1 MPDLIQGGSSAA
13 GINQLT
19 NQVLTSYNKLAF
31 FALREGVVFD
41 QFATVKPG
49 DVTNPGTPVS
59 WNFWSDM
66 TVITSTLA
74 EGVDVDAVNV
84 SDSQVT
90 VTPAEYGNAVILTL
104 RLRTD
109 AYLIG
114 FDANIANLLNFNLV
128 DSIDG
133 LARTAWNAPTAIS
146 FGHDDATAVTNI
158 ASGDL
163 ITLIGI
169 REESTQLRS
178 NSVVPWDGTNFAA
191 IIHPDVGYDLK
202 STTGDGTWQAV
213 GQNVAPDAAGV
224 YTNEIGLVAGFR
236 VLETPRARIQADAGV
251 GNVDVYTSYFFG
263 QESLA
268 KAEPIPAHMVIGP
281 VTDKL
286 QRFSSLGWHAYVAWT
301 IFRQA
306 SIQVVQTAS
315 SIGAN

>member
-1 MPDLIQGGSSAA
+1 MPDLVQGGSSAA
-13 GINQLT
+13 GINQLS
-19 NQVLTSYNKLAF
+19 NQVITSYNKMAF
-31 FALREGVVFD
+31 FALREGLVFD

-59 WNFWSDM
+59 FNFWTDM
-66 TVITSTLA
+66 TAITATLS

-114 FDANIANLLNFNLV
+114 FDANISNLLNFNLV

-133 LARTAWNAPTAIS
+133 LARTALNAPTNTS
-146 FGHDDATAVTNI
+146 NAVVDRTTT
-158 ASGDL
+158 
-163 ITLIGI
+163 TLIRTTDLLTIAGV
-169 REESTQLRS
+169 REERATLRS
-178 NSVVPWDGTNFAA
+178 ASVVPWDGSNYAA
-191 IIHPDVGYDLK
+191 IIHPDVGYDFK
-202 STTGDGTWQAV
+202 AATGDGTWSNL
-213 GQNVAPDAAGV
+213 GQYSVPGAIFND
-224 YTNEIGLVAGFR
+224 EIGLIANVRFM
-236 VLETPRARIQADAGV
+236 ESPRARLQTNAGTSATT
-251 GNVDVYTSYFFG
+251 DVYTTYFFG
-263 QESLA
+263 QEMLA
-268 KAEPIPAHMVIGP
+268 KAEPIPAHMVVGP

-306 SIQVVQTAS
+306 SIRIVKTAS
-315 SIGAN
+315 SIQ

>member
-13 GINQLT
+13 GINQLS
-19 NQVLTSYNKLAF
+19 NQVLTSYNKLAY

-59 WNFWSDM
+59 WNFWTDM
-66 TVITSTLA
+66 TAITSTLA

-90 VTPAEYGNAVILTL
+90 VTPDEYGNAVILTL

-133 LARTAWNAPTAIS
+133 LARTAWNSPTNVS
-146 FGHDDATAVTNI
+146 FGHADRTTTTTVRTTDLLTI
-158 ASGDL
+158 SGV
-163 ITLIGI
+163 
-169 REESTQLRS
+169 REERANLRS
-178 NSVVPWDGTNFAA
+178 ASVIPWDGSNFAA
-191 IIHPDVGYDLK
+191 IVHPDVGFDFK
-202 STTGDGTWQAV
+202 DATGNGTWNQLGEYQVKGALY
-213 GQNVAPDAAGV
+213 ND
-224 YTNEIGLVAGFR
+224 EIGQMANFR
-236 VLETPRARIQADAGV
+236 FLETPRARVETNAGTSATT
-251 GNVDVYTSYFFG
+251 DVYTSYFFG

-306 SIQVVQTAS
+306 SIQIVKTAS
-315 SIGAN
+315 SIQ